1 MLDRPTGAEL
11 LAEARRTLL
20 EILLPLLPSDRRY
33 EGLMVANA
41 MAIAARE
48 LAGGAESLRA
58 AVDALASLGIEAG
71 GADAALAEQLERLE
85 RQLARGIRAGAYDAP
100 GSSRDA
106 ARRYLREVTTARLRL
121 SNPKALGKG

>member
-20 EILLPLLPSDRRY
+20 ETLLPLLPSDRRY
-33 EGLMVANA
+33 DALMVANA

-48 LAGGAESLRA
+48 LTDGVGALQT
-58 AVDALASLGIEAG
+58 AVGALASLGTRAD

-85 RQLARGIRAGAYDAP
+85 RQLARDIRTGAYDAP
-100 GSSRDA
+100 GSRRDA
-106 ARRYLREVTTARLRL
+106 ASRYLREVTTARLRL
-121 SNPKALGKG
+121 SNPKALGNG

>member
-20 EILLPLLPSDRRY
+20 ELLLPLLPADQRY

-48 LAGGAESLRA
+48 LAGAESLRA
-58 AVDALASLGIEAG
+58 AADALTSLVGASSS
-71 GADAALAEQLERLE
+71 DAPAAQLRRLE
-85 RQLARGIRAGAYDAP
+85 GQLARDIRAGVYDAP
-100 GSSRDA
+100 GSRRDA

-121 SNPKALGKG
+121 SNPKALGQG